1 MESTA
6 RLRPGRVAVFL
17 DYQNV
22 YKGAREAFFNDDAPH
37 WWGQVRPMR
46 LGLKLAGAGD
56 DRRQLVGVSVYRGV
70 PTPKR
75 DSKGAAAAQRQIHA
89 WQQEALTRPRLRP
102 LNYRTDPPREKG
114 VDVQLAIDVAA
125 GAIRDEYDVAVVFT
139 ADTDLLPAIELVAE
153 MKGHGAVEVAA
164 WVPVQQRGSVQ
175 RLRLPGHELW
185 CHMLTLTD
193 YEHVRDETNYSLPGR
208 RR

>member
-6 RLRPGRVAVFL
+6 TLRAGRVAVFL
-17 DYQNV
+17 DYHNI
-22 YKGAREAFFNDDAPH
+22 YKGAREAFFEDDDPH
-37 WWGQVRPMR
+37 WRGQFRPMR

-56 DRRQLVGVSVYRGV
+56 DRRKLVSVSVYRGV
-70 PTPKR
+70 PTPTR
-75 DSKGAAAAQRQIHA
+75 DDKGARAAQRQLHA
-89 WQQEALTRPRLRP
+89 WKQEALTRARVRP
-102 LNYRTDPPREKG
+102 LNYRTNPPREKG

-153 MKGHGAVEVAA
+153 LKGQGAVEVAA
-164 WVPVQQRGSVQ
+164 WVPQHGSVK
-175 RLRLPGHELW
+175 RLRLPGRELW
-185 CHMLTLTD
+185 CHMLTRTD
-193 YEHVRDETNYSLPGR
+193 YEHVRDETNYSLHGR